1 MSYRSAGLLYGPE
14 AHHLD
19 HLAVI
24 CHLMR
29 IPLIVTDEEIAQQ
42 ALKYY
47 PSVKTLLVDTIEIG
61 HYLVD
66 QHEVI
71 FYAMPRLL
79 FEEIFF
85 FAQQLQRKRIHTI
98 WCPHGNS
105 DKGHASFFMEA
116 LEQEEVALVYG
127 PKMIDFFIKKGVFHQ
142 LKAHVVTGNLRY
154 SYYRKNKAFYDE
166 MIEREVT
173 RRLPEALK
181 TLFYAPTWQDSENSS
196 SFFDAAPHLIEQLP
210 ENCNLI
216 VKLHPNLLHQRS
228 GDVERL
234 LLKYEGESR
243 VLFLTD
249 FAPIYPLLD
258 LVDVYIGDM
267 SSIGYDFL
275 IFNKPMFFLNQNGRD
290 SESDPGLY
298 LYRCGVEVAH
308 EKYSKFYSIMEKH
321 LTSDT
326 RQFTPIRKEVYDNT
340 FAKERA
346 PEELRQEILN
356 TFPLFSEL

>member
-19 HLAVI
+19 HLAII
-24 CHLMR
+24 CHLMH
-29 IPLIVTDEEIAQQ
+29 IPLIVTDEEIAEQ
-42 ALKYY
+42 ASKYY
-47 PSVKTLLVDTIEIG
+47 PSVKTILVNTMKIG
-61 HYLVD
+61 NHIVDHY
-66 QHEVI
+66 EVI
-71 FYAMPRLL
+71 FYAMPRIL

-85 FAQQLQRKRIHTI
+85 FAQQLRRKRVHTI

-127 PKMIDFFIKKGVFHQ
+127 PKMIDFFIRKGVFHQ
-142 LKAHVVTGNLRY
+142 LKAHLAIGNLRY
-154 SYYRKNKAFYDE
+154 SYYRKHKPFYDDL
-166 MIEREVT
+166 IEREIT

-181 TLFYAPTWQDSENSS
+181 TLLYAPTWQDSENSS

-210 ENCNLI
+210 DNCNLI
-216 VKLHPNLLHQRS
+216 IKLHPNLRHQSS
-228 GDVERL
+228 GEVERL
-234 LLKYEGESR
+234 LLKYEGISQL
-243 VLFLTD
+243 LFLTD
-249 FAPIYPLLD
+249 FPPVYPLLN

-290 SESDPGLY
+290 PESDPGLY
-298 LYRCGVEVAH
+298 LYRCGVEVKR
-308 EKYSKFYSIMEKH
+308 EEYPQFYSIMEKH

-326 RQFTPIRKEVYDNT
+326 RQFTPIRKEVYNYT
-340 FAKERA
+340 FAKERN

-356 TFPLFSEL
+356 TFSLFSEL